1 MPQEDK
7 GGSLMGYTHCNNS
20 SNMDNYSPLGQYDYE
35 KPWCIRV
42 FDSENVWRA
51 QKGHWKEKLSA
62 YLFFKNMFSK

>member
-35 KPWCIRV
+35 KP
-42 FDSENVWRA
+42 
-51 QKGHWKEKLSA
+51 
-62 YLFFKNMFSK
+62 